1 MPVYNGANYVRVA
14 IASCL
19 DQDFA
24 DLELIIT
31 DNASTDE
38 TEEICREFA
47 AKDSRV
53 RYVRNPDNLGAAP
66 NYNLGFGM
74 ARGRYFKWCAHD
86 DFISRDYLSAT
97 VAALEAAPAAT
108 LAFTRTQCV
117 DEAGAPLDL
126 VGTESAAIGD
136 SDPHERFARAL
147 RQMGTCYAIF
157 GLFRTDALRKSS
169 LHRPYYGS
177 DRALLAELAL
187 LGPFVRTEKGLFFN
201 REHQTRSVHLVKK
214 AERRTWQASG
224 AARFAAAEHINFALH
239 LLEIAGRHKQVV
251 SPLKAKARAARFA
264 LQPRRVPRYA
274 FELLTFASPGLADF
288 VKHKVL
294 QLRDLAP
301 VEAKFPNRQQRNWQ
315 ASDSEN
321 ESRQRSRA

>member
-1 MPVYNGANYVRVA
+1 MTPAVSLAMPVYNGANYIRVA

-31 DNASTDE
+31 DNASTDG

-47 AKDSRV
+47 AKDPRV
-53 RYVRNPDNLGAAP
+53 RYVRNSRNLGAAP
-66 NYNLGFGM
+66 NYNLGFEM

-97 VAALEAAPAAT
+97 VAALEATPAAT

-117 DEAGAPLDL
+117 DEAGALLEL
-126 VGTESAAIGD
+126 VGAESAAIGGA
-136 SDPHERFARAL
+136 DPAKRFAQAL

-157 GLFRTDALRKSS
+157 GLFRADALRKSS

-187 LGPFVRTEKGLFFN
+187 LGTFVRTEERLFFN
-201 REHQTRSVHLVKK
+201 REHQMRSVHLSKK
-214 AERRTWQASG
+214 AERRTWQAVG
-224 AARFAAAEHINFALH
+224 AARFAAAEHINLALH
-239 LLEIAGRHKQVV
+239 LMEIAGRHKQVV
-251 SPLKAKARAARFA
+251 SPLKVRAGAAAFA
-264 LQPRRVPRYA
+264 LQPRRIPRYG
-274 FELLTFASPGLADF
+274 FELLTFVSPRLADF
-288 VKHKVL
+288 VKYKVL
-294 QLRDLAP
+294 KRRDMAP
-301 VEAKFPNRQQRNWQ
+301 VE
-315 ASDSEN
+315 
-321 ESRQRSRA
+321 